1 MNVNINNLS
10 HNIACTLHNIKH
22 DEVENRYV
30 AILTKENSYVAILK
44 VFRSE
49 KVNTHEIFRFC
60 NYLLFEAITLS
71 INKSQSGAMVLI
83 RKAPRHVTG
92 SQILIGVLE
101 NLQSQKHLS
110 GN

>member
-1 MNVNINNLS
+1 MRLNVNINNLS
-10 HNIACTLHNIKH
+10 YNIACTLHNIKH
-22 DEVENRYV
+22 DEMENR
-30 AILTKENSYVAILK
+30 YVAILK

-101 NLQSQKHLS
+101 NLQS
-110 GN
+110 